1 MSGYSLSSHCEPPL
15 VSIVTTCKGRLD
27 HLQQTIDRMLAQPQ
41 AQVVVVDYSCPQA
54 VGDWVE
60 RCYPKARVVRVP
72 GRQVYNASH
81 SRNVGALQ
89 TATPWLLFVDADVL
103 LAPDFL
109 EQWLPRL
116 QTSHSY
122 HARPWIPSSMG
133 TFLCT
138 REAYDKIQGF
148 DECMQGW
155 GDEDRDFIARLSL
168 AGYQADAYPVGLI
181 SIIEHSDA
189 LRMQNHA
196 VNERQLSATINRTY
210 INVKHDLMR
219 LYGDELPLKRR
230 RVLYQKVSSRVRE
243 AFQSRRVVEFAVPVV
258 DRLQPTGW
266 QCQSSLHYRVSP
278 PTGVD

>member
-1 MSGYSLSSHCEPPL
+1 MNPTTTVDFWGWSQVYETSGLEMCPPERVGFVAEPGYLYNDLNPLSRHNARRAEQRAAEEWLQRMPQRPVYEQPL

-54 VGDWVE
+54 VGNWVE
-60 RCYPKARVVRVP
+60 TCYPKARVVRIP

-109 EQWLPRL
+109 EQLLPRL

-189 LRMQNHA
+189 LRMQNH
-196 VNERQLSATINRTY
+196 VMSERQLSATINRTY
-210 INVKHDLMR
+210 ISVKHDLR
-219 LYGDELPLKRR
+219 KR
-230 RVLYQKVSSRVRE
+230 
-243 AFQSRRVVEFAVPVV
+243 
-258 DRLQPTGW
+258 
-266 QCQSSLHYRVSP
+266 
-278 PTGVD
+278 